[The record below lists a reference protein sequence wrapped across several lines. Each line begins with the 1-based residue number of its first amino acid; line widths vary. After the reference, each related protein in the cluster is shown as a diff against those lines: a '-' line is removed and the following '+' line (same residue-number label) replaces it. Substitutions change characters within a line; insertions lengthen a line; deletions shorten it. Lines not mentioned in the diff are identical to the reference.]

1 MLLSK
6 SSLRGSG
13 VKTMTVTDQS
23 SLAWRF
29 EYILGK
35 SSDLVPVLEQTRR
48 VAPADS
54 TLFSHSDNRGKVRVA
69 GLPTDRSD
77 SEILG
82 GHAAMEQLSQSE
94 PYQNGNSICPELVVR
109 VERELSAFFSA
120 VAELF
125 GPEQA
130 TLATKDWLQQL
141 EAMTDLPGSPREW
154 RALSIEASAKLAKRV
169 NANGFA
175 ASR

>member
-6 SSLRGSG
+6 ISLRGSG

-23 SLAWRF
+23 SRAWGF
-29 EYILGK
+29 EYVLGK

-54 TLFSHSDNRGKVRVA
+54 TVFSHSDNRGKVRAA

-77 SEILG
+77 SENLG
-82 GHAAMEQLSQSE
+82 GHAAMEQLSQNE
-94 PYQNGNSICPELVVR
+94 PYQNGNSICAELVVR

-130 TLATKDWLQQL
+130 TLAAKDWLQQL
-141 EAMTDLPGSPREW
+141 EVMTDLPGSPRKW
-154 RALSIEASAKLAKRV
+154 RALSIEASAKLAERV

-175 ASR
+175 AST

>member
-1 MLLSK
+1 MLLSEI
-6 SSLRGSG
+6 SSRGSG
-13 VKTMTVTDQS
+13 VKSMTVTDQS
-23 SLAWRF
+23 RRARKF
-29 EYILGK
+29 EYLPGK
-35 SSDLVPVLEQTRR
+35 SSDLARVLEQTRR

-54 TLFSHSDNRGKVRVA
+54 TVFSHRDHRGKVRGG

-77 SEILG
+77 PDNLG
-82 GHAAMEQLSQSE
+82 GHAAMKQLSHNG
-94 PYQNGNSICPELVVR
+94 PYQNGNSICAEPVVR
-109 VERELSAFFSA
+109 AERELSAFFSA

-130 TLATKDWLQQL
+130 TLAAKDWLQQL
-141 EAMTDLPGSPREW
+141 EVMTDLPGSSREW

>member
-1 MLLSK
+1 MLLSGI
-6 SSLRGSG
+6 SSRGSG
-13 VKTMTVTDQS
+13 VNSMTVADQHRR
-23 SLAWRF
+23 ARK
-29 EYILGK
+29 LGRITRK
-35 SSDLVPVLEQTRR
+35 SSDLGPVLEQTRR

-54 TLFSHSDNRGKVRVA
+54 MVFSQREKRDKVGAA
-69 GLPTDRSD
+69 GSPTDRSD
-77 SEILG
+77 SENFG
-82 GHAAMEQLSQSE
+82 GHAAMEQLSQNE
-94 PYQNGNSICPELVVR
+94 PYQNGNSICAELVVR
-109 VERELSAFFSA
+109 AEQELSAFFSA

-130 TLATKDWLQQL
+130 TLAAKDWLQQL
-141 EAMTDLPGSPREW
+141 EVMTDLPGSPREW

>member
-6 SSLRGSG
+6 ISLRGSG
-13 VKTMTVTDQS
+13 VTTMTVTDQS
-23 SLAWRF
+23 GRAWGF
-29 EYILGK
+29 KYISGK
-35 SSDLVPVLEQTRR
+35 SSDLVAVLEQARCI
-48 VAPADS
+48 APADS
-54 TLFSHSDNRGKVRVA
+54 TVFSDSDNRGKVRAA
-69 GLPTDRSD
+69 GLPTDRCD
-77 SEILG
+77 SENLG
-82 GHAAMEQLSQSE
+82 GHPAMEQLSQNE
-94 PYQNGNSICPELVVR
+94 PYQNGNSICAELVVR

-130 TLATKDWLQQL
+130 TLAAKDWLQQL
-141 EAMTDLPGSPREW
+141 EVMTDLPGSAREW

-169 NANGFA
+169 NAKGFA

>member
-1 MLLSK
+1 MRLSRI
-6 SSLRGSG
+6 SSRGSG
-13 VKTMTVTDQS
+13 VKSMTVADQDRRARKFGHITRK
-23 SLAWRF
+23 SLD
-29 EYILGK
+29 LG
-35 SSDLVPVLEQTRR
+35 PGLEQTRR

-54 TLFSHSDNRGKVRVA
+54 AVFSHRDHRGKVRGG

-77 SEILG
+77 SDNLG
-82 GHAAMEQLSQSE
+82 GHAAMKQLSHNE
-94 PYQNGNSICPELVVR
+94 PYQNGNSICAEPMVR
-109 VERELSAFFSA
+109 AERELSAFFSA

-130 TLATKDWLQQL
+130 TLAAKDWLQQL
-141 EAMTDLPGSPREW
+141 EVMTDLPGSSREW
-154 RALSIEASAKLAKRV
+154 RALSIEASARLAKRV

>member
-1 MLLSK
+1 
-6 SSLRGSG
+6 
-13 VKTMTVTDQS
+13 MTVADQDRR
-23 SLAWRF
+23 ARKF
-29 EYILGK
+29 GRITRK
-35 SSDLVPVLEQTRR
+35 SSDLGPGLEQTGR
-48 VAPADS
+48 VAAADP
-54 TLFSHSDNRGKVRVA
+54 TVFSHSDTRGKVRAA
-69 GLPTDRSD
+69 GLPTDRCD
-77 SEILG
+77 SENLG
-82 GHAAMEQLSQSE
+82 GHAAMKQLSQNE
-94 PYQNGNSICPELVVR
+94 PYQNGSSICAELVVR

-130 TLATKDWLQQL
+130 TLAAKDWLQQL
-141 EAMTDLPGSPREW
+141 EGMTDLPGSPREW